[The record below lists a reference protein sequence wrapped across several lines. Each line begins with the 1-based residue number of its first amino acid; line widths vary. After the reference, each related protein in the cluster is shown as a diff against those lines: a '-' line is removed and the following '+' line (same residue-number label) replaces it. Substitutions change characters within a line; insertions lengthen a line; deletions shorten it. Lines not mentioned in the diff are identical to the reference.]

1 MKKFSLIVA
10 SMLSLA
16 ATAAYSEGF
25 EGMGYDTQVNE
36 VVGRLGV
43 GGFNHAEV
51 GVGFGFH
58 DTDALPSDAKTSM
71 TISGR
76 YLLALHQWDKFTGYL
91 HLGAYF
97 RDDNDNGGSPN
108 FGNGG
113 PAASLAFL
121 AAYQPELVIFEHL
134 AVSTTF
140 GLAVAVMPDMQI
152 RLTGAPVSIVSG
164 LNFRILL

>member
-1 MKKFSLIVA
+1 MKKLSLIAFSV
-10 SMLSLA
+10 LA
-16 ATAAYSEGF
+16 LAGFSRAQGF

-43 GGFNHAEV
+43 GGYNHVEV
-51 GVGFGFH
+51 GVGFMFR
-58 DTDALPSDAKTSM
+58 DNDALPSDLKTSM
-71 TISGR
+71 TLSGR

-97 RDDNDNGGSPN
+97 RDDNNNLGAPN
-108 FGNGG
+108 FGTGSQ
-113 PAASLAFL
+113 AASLAFL
-121 AAYQPELVIFEHL
+121 AAYQPELKIFDHL

-152 RLTGAPVSIVSG
+152 ALAGEPVSIISG
-164 LNFRILL
+164 LNFRVLL